1 MEDDVVYVAAF
12 DKGTGYIGPV
22 TSCDAKDAQH
32 YAKYYRS
39 IGYNARVLTY
49 EELDQVY
56 EQEKMERQKNNL
68 PWID

>member
-1 MEDDVVYVAAF
+1 MEDNVVCVAAF

-39 IGYNARVLTY
+39 IGYNARVL
-49 EELDQVY
+49 LMKSQI
-56 EQEKMERQKNNL
+56 KFKRKR
-68 PWID
+68 